1 MLEEG
6 VLMRTVVLATDGSEP
21 GERATN
27 FAVQLTKRFEADLF
41 IVHVSGNMDLS
52 RHDIRALERAEGNV
66 ADVFEQ
72 VAKQILTRAEVNA
85 RNAGIASI
93 QTRIGWGDPAEQIID
108 IARRVGADG
117 IVMGRRGLGRLSG
130 LLLGSVSQKVASLA
144 PCVVILVP

>member
-1 MLEEG
+1 
-6 VLMRTVVLATDGSEP
+6 MRTVVLATDGSEP
-21 GERATN
+21 AERATN
-27 FAVQLTKRFEADLF
+27 FAVQLTKRFEANLF

-52 RHDIRALERAEGNV
+52 RHDIRAIERAEGNV

-72 VAKQILTRAEVNA
+72 VAKQILARAEVNA
-85 RNAGIASI
+85 RNAGIVS
-93 QTRIGWGDPAEQIID
+93 THTKTGWGDPAEQIID
-108 IARRVGADG
+108 IARRASADA

>member
-1 MLEEG
+1 
-6 VLMRTVVLATDGSEP
+6 MRTVILATDGSEP
-21 GERATN
+21 AERATN
-27 FAVQLTKRFEADLF
+27 FAVQLTKRFEADLV

-72 VAKQILTRAEVNA
+72 VAKQILARAEVNA

-93 QTRIGWGDPAEQIID
+93 QTKTGWGDPAEQIID
-108 IARRVGADG
+108 IARRVHADG

>member
-1 MLEEG
+1 LRS
-6 VLMRTVVLATDGSEP
+6 VLLATDGSETA
-21 GERATN
+21 ERATN
-27 FAVQLTKRFEADLF
+27 FAVQLTKHFEAKLF
-41 IVHVSGNMDLS
+41 ILYVSGNMDLS
-52 RHDIRALERAEGNV
+52 RHDIRAIERAEGNI

-72 VAKQILTRAEVNA
+72 VAKQILGRAAANA

-93 QTRIGWGDPAEQIID
+93 QTETGWGDPAEQIID
-108 IARRVGADG
+108 IARRVEADT